1 MAYQGVTLK
10 GTTPDNGLT
19 FLLKSDIKEEHVGLA
34 VTQDTSAAN
43 TVKLAGDG
51 DEVLGVLMNVED
63 RTAIAGVK
71 TGGVQ
76 LVGGL
81 ELKAVEDHGL
91 KVGDYVTG
99 GGNGLVKKSATGTN
113 GATAV
118 QTACRV
124 WEVKTDSVIVIK
136 NS

>member
-10 GTTPDNGLT
+10 GTIPDNDLT
-19 FLLKSDIKEEHVGLA
+19 FLLNSDIKEEHVGLA
-34 VTQDTSAAN
+34 VTQDTTAAN

-51 DEVLGVLMNVED
+51 DEILGVLMNVED

-71 TGGVQ
+71 TGAVK

-81 ELKAVEDHGL
+81 EFKKTGATIAL
-91 KVGDYVTG
+91 GDSIIG
-99 GGNGLVKKSATGTN
+99 AGDGLVKKATSANGTK
-113 GATAV
+113 
-118 QTACRV
+118 V
-124 WEVKTDSVIVIK
+124 WEVRTDSVIVIK

>member
-10 GTTPDNGLT
+10 GTIPDNDLT
-19 FLLKSDIKEEHVGLA
+19 FLLNSDIKEEHVGLA
-34 VTQDTSAAN
+34 VTQDTTAAN

-51 DEVLGVLMNVED
+51 DEILGVLMNVED

-71 TGGVQ
+71 TGAVK
-76 LVGGL
+76 LVGGF
-81 ELKAVEDHGL
+81 ELKAVASHGL
-91 KVGDYVTG
+91 AVGDYVIG
-99 GGNGLVKKSATGTN
+99 GGNGLVKKSVDSSATPK
-113 GATAV
+113 AV
-118 QTACRV
+118 ATACRV